1 MAKVKQ
7 KSIIE
12 TLISIPW
19 WIHLFLI
26 AGILLSPSFINEY
39 IYNNPNQILYV
50 INKKIMP
57 EFTWI
62 ISGFLFLFM
71 LIQFLS
77 RYKKRKLFFNEYDI
91 EQLKRISWQDFELL
105 VTETFKR
112 DGYKVK
118 EAGGA
123 QADGGID
130 LEAYRGG
137 QKIIVQ
143 CKHWKKTSVGV
154 NIVREMFGVGIHEQ
168 ASVVYIVTCGYF
180 TKDAKEFA
188 KGKSIRLVNGYQL
201 LHWIDNIKNNKK

>member
-188 KGKSIRLVNGYQL
+188 KGKAMRLVNGYQL

>member
-1 MAKVKQ
+1 
-7 KSIIE
+7 
-12 TLISIPW
+12 
-19 WIHLFLI
+19 
-26 AGILLSPSFINEY
+26 
-39 IYNNPNQILYV
+39 
-50 INKKIMP
+50 MP

-143 CKHWKKTSVGV
+143 CKHWRKTSVGV

-168 ASVVYIVTCGYF
+168 ASLVYIETCGYF

-188 KGKSIRLVNGYQL
+188 KGKAIRLVNGYQL

>member
-1 MAKVKQ
+1 MVKVKQ

-12 TLISIPW
+12 ILISIPW
-19 WIHLFLI
+19 WVHLFLI

-188 KGKSIRLVNGYQL
+188 KGKAMRLVNGYQL

>member
-12 TLISIPW
+12 TLLSIPW

-188 KGKSIRLVNGYQL
+188 KGKAIRLVNGYQL

>member
-1 MAKVKQ
+1 MVKVKQ

-12 TLISIPW
+12 TLLSIPW

-143 CKHWKKTSVGV
+143 CKHWRKTSVGV

-188 KGKSIRLVNGYQL
+188 KGKAIRLVNGYQL

>member
-12 TLISIPW
+12 ILISIPW
-19 WIHLFLI
+19 WVHLFLI

-143 CKHWKKTSVGV
+143 CKHWRKTSVGV

-188 KGKSIRLVNGYQL
+188 KGKAIRLVNGYQL

>member
-12 TLISIPW
+12 TLLSIPW

-188 KGKSIRLVNGYQL
+188 KGKAMRLVNGYQL

>member
-1 MAKVKQ
+1 MVKVKQ

-12 TLISIPW
+12 ILISIPW
-19 WIHLFLI
+19 WVHLFLI

-143 CKHWKKTSVGV
+143 CKHWRKTSVGV

-188 KGKSIRLVNGYQL
+188 KGKAIRLVNGYQL

>member
-19 WIHLFLI
+19 WVHLFLMV
-26 AGILLSPSFINEY
+26 GILLSPSFINEY

-188 KGKSIRLVNGYQL
+188 KGKAMRLVNGYQL

>member
-19 WIHLFLI
+19 WVHLFLI
-26 AGILLSPSFINEY
+26 VGILLSPSFINEY

-188 KGKSIRLVNGYQL
+188 KGKAMRLVNGYQL

>member
-188 KGKSIRLVNGYQL
+188 KGKAMRLVNGYQL
-201 LHWIDNIKNNKK
+201 LHWIDNIKNKKK

>member
-12 TLISIPW
+12 TLLSIPW

-112 DGYKVK
+112 DGYKVR

-188 KGKSIRLVNGYQL
+188 KGKAMRLVNGYQL

>member
-112 DGYKVK
+112 DGYKVR

-188 KGKSIRLVNGYQL
+188 KGKAIRLVNGYQL

>member
-143 CKHWKKTSVGV
+143 CKHWRKTSVGV

-188 KGKSIRLVNGYQL
+188 KGKAIRLVNGYQL

>member
-105 VTETFKR
+105 VTETFK
-112 DGYKVK
+112 
-118 EAGGA
+118 
-123 QADGGID
+123 
-130 LEAYRGG
+130 
-137 QKIIVQ
+137 
-143 CKHWKKTSVGV
+143 
-154 NIVREMFGVGIHEQ
+154 
-168 ASVVYIVTCGYF
+168 
-180 TKDAKEFA
+180 
-188 KGKSIRLVNGYQL
+188 
-201 LHWIDNIKNNKK
+201 

>member
-12 TLISIPW
+12 ILISIPW
-19 WIHLFLI
+19 WVHLFLI

-188 KGKSIRLVNGYQL
+188 KGKAMRLVNGYQL

>member
-188 KGKSIRLVNGYQL
+188 KGKAIRLVNGYQL

>member
-1 MAKVKQ
+1 MVKVKQ

-12 TLISIPW
+12 ILISIPW
-19 WIHLFLI
+19 WVHLFLI

-123 QADGGID
+123 QADALSGRLRHLRAHPRRTTRRAGRRGQ
-130 LEAYRGG
+130 EAGRAARP
-137 QKIIVQ
+137 
-143 CKHWKKTSVGV
+143 SAEL
-154 NIVREMFGVGIHEQ
+154 R
-168 ASVVYIVTCGYF
+168 
-180 TKDAKEFA
+180 
-188 KGKSIRLVNGYQL
+188 
-201 LHWIDNIKNNKK
+201 

>member
-1 MAKVKQ
+1 MSKFKQ

-12 TLISIPW
+12 TLLSIPW

-112 DGYKVK
+112 DGYKVR

-188 KGKSIRLVNGYQL
+188 KGKAIRLVNGYQL